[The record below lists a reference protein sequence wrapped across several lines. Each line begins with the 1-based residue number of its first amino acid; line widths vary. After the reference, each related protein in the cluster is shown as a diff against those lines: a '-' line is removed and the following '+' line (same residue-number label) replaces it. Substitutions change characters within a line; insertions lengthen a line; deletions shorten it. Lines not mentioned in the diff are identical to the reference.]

1 MTDDF
6 KPPIKSRTT
15 EELLAIAGAP
25 KKWNERALKLALD
38 ELYDRKVETSLI
50 EEAKKAEKFLV
61 EFESLIKA
69 DSRFEF
75 FCLRPH
81 RLFINWSEVF
91 MFLFSWEYEKDGF
104 LYKAEIQRKYRPI
117 ILMVILILIISSYFF
132 LE

>member
-15 EELLAIAGAP
+15 EELLEIAGAP

-38 ELYDRKVETSLI
+38 EFYNRKTDSKLI
-50 EEAKKAEKFLV
+50 EQAKYTEKFLV

-81 RLFINWSEVF
+81 HLFINWSEVF

-104 LYKAEIQRKYRPI
+104 LWKAKIQSKYRPI
-117 ILMVILILIISSYFF
+117 LLVIILLAIVFSLL
-132 LE
+132 

>member
-15 EELLAIAGAP
+15 EELLEIAGAP

-38 ELYDRKVETSLI
+38 ELYNRKVDSKLI
-50 EEAKKAEKFLV
+50 EQAKYTEKFLV

-69 DSRFEF
+69 NSQFEF

-81 RLFINWSEVF
+81 HLFINWSEIF
-91 MFLFSWEYEKDGF
+91 MFLFSWEYESDGF
-104 LYKAEIQRKYRPI
+104 SHKAKQQRKYRPI
-117 ILMVILILIISSYFF
+117 ILLIILAVIIYGSFY
-132 LE
+132 